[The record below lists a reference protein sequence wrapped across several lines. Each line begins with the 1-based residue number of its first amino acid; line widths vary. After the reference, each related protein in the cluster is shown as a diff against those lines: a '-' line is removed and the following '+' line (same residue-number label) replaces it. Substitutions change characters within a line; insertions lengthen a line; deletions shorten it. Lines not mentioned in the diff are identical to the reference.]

1 MRRNL
6 ALATILM
13 LAFASSAF
21 AIGESRITGKVLD
34 ASGQPLEGVTITITA
49 VSGKNIKQ
57 LSKTNKKG
65 QFAAFLLD
73 GTLRYKFSYAKVGF
87 TTFEEEMKLK
97 LNPEKN
103 ERTIKLNPVGTAPAG
118 SAPIAGEP
126 AKPADPSIGL
136 FNEGVTFANEGKV
149 DQAIAKI
156 EEAIA
161 VRPDLAAGYG
171 VLTKLY
177 ARKGD
182 WKKAIERGTK
192 ALEFD
197 PADAAV
203 LTILADAYDKTGDK
217 TKAGE
222 FRKKAPANPVILFN
236 DAARLINAGKDSE
249 AEPLLK
255 QAVALDDT
263 FAAGHYELGMLYA
276 RATRNKEARQH
287 LMKYLELE
295 PKGKDAQLA
304 KEMLGYVK

>member
-1 MRRNL
+1 MRKNL
-6 ALATILM
+6 TLATILL

-21 AIGESRITGKVLD
+21 ALGEARITGKVLD
-34 ASGQPLEGVTITITA
+34 AGGKPLEGVTISISA
-49 VSGKNIKQ
+49 VSGKNVKQ
-57 LSKTNKKG
+57 STKTNKKG
-65 QFAAFLLD
+65 EFAAFLLD
-73 GTLRYKFSYAKVGF
+73 GTLRYKFIFAKDGF
-87 TTFEEEMKLK
+87 TSYEEEMKLK
-97 LNPEKN
+97 LVPEKN
-103 ERTIKLNPVGTAPAG
+103 VKTVTLNVAGAAAAGT
-118 SAPIAGEP
+118 PIAGEP

-149 DQAIAKI
+149 DEAIAKI

-161 VRPDLAAGYG
+161 VRADLAAGYS

-177 ARKGD
+177 GRKGN

-203 LTILADAYDKTGDK
+203 LTILAEAYEKTGDK
-217 TKAGE
+217 AKGAE
-222 FRKKAPANPVILFN
+222 FRKKAPANPVALFN
-236 DAARLINAGKDSE
+236 EAARLINGSKDSE

-255 QAVALDDT
+255 QAISLDEA

-276 RATRNKEARQH
+276 RATKNKEAKMH

-295 PKGKDAQLA
+295 PKGKDAALA
-304 KEMLGYVK
+304 KEMLGYVQ

>member
-6 ALATILM
+6 ALATILL

-21 AIGESRITGKVLD
+21 ALGESRITGKVLD
-34 ASGQPLEGVTITITA
+34 ASGKPLEGVTITITA
-49 VSGKNIKQ
+49 VSGKNVKQ
-57 LSKTNKKG
+57 VSKTNKKG

-73 GTLRYKFSYAKVGF
+73 GTLRYKFSYSKEGF
-87 TTFEEEMKLK
+87 ITFEEEMKLK
-97 LNPEKN
+97 LVPEKN
-103 ERTIKLNPVGTAPAG
+103 ERTINLNVVGSAPAG

-136 FNEGVTFANEGKV
+136 FNEGVSFANAGKV
-149 DQAIAKI
+149 EEAIAKI
-156 EEAIA
+156 EEAIT

-177 ARKGD
+177 GRKAN

-197 PADAAV
+197 PTDAAV
-203 LTILADAYDKTGDK
+203 LTILAEAYEKTGDK

-255 QAVALDDT
+255 QAISLDDK

-276 RATRNKEARQH
+276 RATKNKEAKLH
-287 LMKYLELE
+287 LTKYLELE
-295 PKGKDAQLA
+295 PKGKDAPLA
-304 KEMLGYVK
+304 KQMLEYVQ